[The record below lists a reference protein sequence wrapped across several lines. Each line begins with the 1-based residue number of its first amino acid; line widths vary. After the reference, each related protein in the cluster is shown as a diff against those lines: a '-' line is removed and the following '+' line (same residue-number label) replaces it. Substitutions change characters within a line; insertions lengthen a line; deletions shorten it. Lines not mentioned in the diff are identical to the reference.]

1 MAIVYRKKN
10 AKSFEESNNEYKNKL
25 LRQNKGT
32 ARSYFDEGNGVGIV
46 SFCHDVSVVIP
57 LRMTS
62 SGLASV

>member
-1 MAIVYRKKN
+1 MAILYRKKTREALKKVIMN
-10 AKSFEESNNEYKNKL
+10 TRVNYCDKTKV
-25 LRQNKGT
+25 Q
-32 ARSYFDEGNGVGIV
+32 RSYFDEGNGVGIV